1 MLFARSV
8 IQVVIGR
15 PRDLLPS
22 ICPSI
27 YLLVVVVMFY
37 VLYIEEV
44 SYSYNIMCVQF
55 ECFKEMIIITFLEF
69 MYYKYCILKPFCSI
83 TVF

>member
-8 IQVVIGR
+8 IQV
-15 PRDLLPS
+15 LLVDHG
-22 ICPSI
+22 IFCLL
-27 YLLVVVVMFY
+27 YFLLLLVVVVMCY
-37 VLYIEEV
+37 VLYIEEI

-55 ECFKEMIIITFLEF
+55 ECFKDMIIFTFLEF
-69 MYYKYCILKPFCSI
+69 MYYKYCMLKPFCSI